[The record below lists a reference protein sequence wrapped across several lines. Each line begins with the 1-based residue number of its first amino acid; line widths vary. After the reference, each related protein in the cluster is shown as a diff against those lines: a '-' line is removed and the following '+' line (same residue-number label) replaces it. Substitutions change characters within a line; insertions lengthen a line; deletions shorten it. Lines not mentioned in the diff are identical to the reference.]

1 MGRDVAGRAATRIS
15 DAGGELMKTV
25 SDDELIAAL
34 EAHGTEGAAR
44 ELGINRRT
52 VQRRK
57 SLLVFKGY
65 SPQHDMTHTVPDG
78 YLVRG
83 VSTYYNKDGEVSGQW
98 VKSRDDAERQREL
111 MQAALDGMADSVT
124 RAAPVKAPKI
134 VAADRLN
141 LFVVTDYHLGMLAW
155 GEETRGENWDTDI
168 AERTLR
174 AWFDCALSEISPAE
188 TAVFAQLGDFLH
200 FDGLESVTP
209 LHRNVLDADTRY
221 PKLVRVAQRAV
232 SDAIIAL
239 LGMHKRV
246 HVIMAE
252 GNHDMAGSV
261 WLREATAHHW
271 ANNKRVTVD
280 TSPDPYYCVE
290 HGDTSL
296 FFHHGHLRRPGN
308 IDATFAEK
316 FRDVF
321 GRTKYSYAHMG
332 HMHHEKTVESAMMQV
347 TQYGTLAA
355 CDAYASRGGWIA
367 QRSAPVI
374 TYHKK
379 YGRIFRRDIGPQE
392 VADWTRFMCARA
404 A

>member
-1 MGRDVAGRAATRIS
+1 
-15 DAGGELMKTV
+15 MKTV
-25 SDDELIAAL
+25 TDDELIAAL
-34 EAHGTEGAAR
+34 RAHGSHTKAANA
-44 ELGINRRT
+44 LGIDRRS
-52 VQRRK
+52 VDRRAQR
-57 SLLVFKGY
+57 LAAKGY
-65 SPQHDMTHTVPDG
+65 SPEHGWDFRVPPG
-78 YLVRG
+78 FAVKG
-83 VSTYYNKDGEVSGQW
+83 ASTFT
-98 VKSRDDAERQREL
+98 RDANGDPVWLKVNADTERQREL
-111 MQAALDGMADSVT
+111 MQAAIDGMADSVT
-124 RAAPVKAPKI
+124 RAAPVKAPKV
-134 VAADRLN
+134 VATDRLN

-271 ANNKRVTVD
+271 ASNRRVTVD

-290 HGDTSL
+290 HGATSL
-296 FFHHGHLRRPGN
+296 FFHHGHLRKPGN

-321 GRTKYSYAHMG
+321 GRTKHSYAHMG
-332 HMHHEKTVESAMMQV
+332 HMHHEKALESALMQV

-379 YGRIFRRDIGPQE
+379 YGRIFRRDIGPEE
-392 VADWTRFMCARA
+392 VADWTRFTLAKEA